1 MYELLARTSRTFAL
15 AIPLLPE
22 PSRWNLCLSYL
33 LFRIADT
40 LEDAP
45 AWSRAARLQA
55 LEQWAELLEAPDLSR
70 ARALCESWREGSPVS
85 HAGYLDLLARAAS
98 VLEEVER
105 LPEATRK
112 TVLAHALR
120 TTRGMHA
127 ILESADEA
135 GNVRLTTIEE
145 LRGYCYTVAGIVG
158 ELITELFV
166 LDVPSLASVKPT
178 LIEHQLEFG
187 EGLQLVNILKDEKED
202 AGEGRVYLPAGVD
215 RADVLELARKDLV
228 GAWAYIEALKA
239 GGAPAGCVA
248 FTSLSAE
255 LADATLDLLEQRGA
269 GAKVPRAQV
278 LEVFGRHQMA
288 ASARAEVTHSA
299 SAQSGK

>member
-45 AWSRAARLQA
+45 AWSRAERLHA
-55 LEQWAELLEAPDLSR
+55 LEQWADLLEVPDLPR
-70 ARALCESWREGSPVS
+70 ARALCERWRETSPVS
-85 HAGYLDLLARAAS
+85 HAGYLDLLAAAAS
-98 VLEEVER
+98 VLEEVLR
-105 LPEATRK
+105 LPEDTRR

-127 ILESADEA
+127 ILEKADEA
-135 GNVRLTTIEE
+135 GNVSLTSLEE
-145 LRGYCYTVAGIVG
+145 LRAYCYTVAGIVG

-166 LDVPSLASVKPT
+166 LDVPGLASVKKT
-178 LIEHQLEFG
+178 LVEHQLEFG

-202 AGEGRVYLPAGVD
+202 AREGRVYLPAGVA
-215 RADVLELARKDLV
+215 RAEVLALARQDLL
-228 GAWAYIEALKA
+228 GAWAYIDALKL

-269 GAKVPRAQV
+269 GAKVPRDQV
-278 LEVFGRHQMA
+278 LEVFGRHQRA
-288 ASARAEVTHSA
+288 ASAWAEAHSA